1 MKFKKAS
8 IVLLMI
14 LSLAA
19 CGKNNSGDNNKSS
32 EEGNIYHGNGV
43 PSDSLGKDYSHYYD
57 EDSRYVYEK
66 KEGKWINQLTI
77 GSSALYQSKKISRA
91 LSSDTSIQE
100 LKDAL
105 MMSFYSTNATCFM
118 NGYKDGSAPTSGSYA
133 NTKLNGRNVET
144 MDRDGGHAAYIKLD
158 EDGVPYVYTDGEY
171 VKNEFFAVELPHPTY
186 DNLAYE
192 AMLIYDDEL
201 GEQTSIVCGNL
212 DKATYDSETG
222 YYNIENINIH
232 HDARTTLCFTEPTED
247 NMTLNFKFKLSS
259 DKTYVEYAEI
269 KVVKS
274 DIGYFDNLITS
285 YSFSNLHTTSF
296 EMPEWNYK
304 INVN

>member
-1 MKFKKAS
+1 MKIKKAF
-8 IVLLMI
+8 IVLLTI
-14 LSLAA
+14 FSLAA
-19 CGKNNSGDNNKSS
+19 CSNNNSGGSDNTEPS
-32 EEGNIYHGNGV
+32 EEGNMYHGNGA
-43 PSDSLGKDYSHYYD
+43 PLDSLGKDYSHYYD

-77 GSSALYQSKKISRA
+77 GSSALYESKRILRA
-91 LSSDTSIQE
+91 PRLSSSDTSIQE

-118 NGYKDGSAPTSGSYA
+118 NGYQDGSSPTSGSCA
-133 NTKLNGRNVET
+133 NTKLDGRNIEAI
-144 MDRDGGHAAYIKLD
+144 DRDGGHVGYIKLD
-158 EDGVPYVYTDGEY
+158 EEGIPYVYENGEY
-171 VKNEFFAVELPHPTY
+171 VKNEFLAVELPHPTY
-186 DNLAYE
+186 DNLSYE
-192 AMLIYDDEL
+192 LMLIYDDEL

-232 HDARTTLCFTEPTED
+232 HDARTTLYFTKPTED

-274 DIGYFDNLITS
+274 DTGYFDNLITS

-296 EMPEWNYK
+296 EMPE
-304 INVN
+304 